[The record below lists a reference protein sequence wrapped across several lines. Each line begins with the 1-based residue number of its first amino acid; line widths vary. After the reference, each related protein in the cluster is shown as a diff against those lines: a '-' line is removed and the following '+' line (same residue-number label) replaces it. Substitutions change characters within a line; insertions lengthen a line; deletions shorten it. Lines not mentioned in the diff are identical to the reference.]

1 MVLKFLAQ
9 TRNYSVFKS
18 AKTCTFGIL
27 EITRQ
32 LQKSQDF
39 LDKSNMVLRTL
50 E

>member
-1 MVLKFLAQ
+1 MVLRFLAQ
-9 TRNYSVFKS
+9 TRNYSVFKR
-18 AKTCTFGIL
+18 AKTYTSGIL